1 MKMNWGGFLVLRPL
15 ILLVP
20 AVLFFVLV
28 SQAVSVEAALEG
40 PYSGDARVPGQ
51 YIVVL
56 KDSVTD
62 ADAVQESLERSSR
75 AERLDTYRYALRGF
89 SARLTSEAAEKLAHD
104 PRVEFVSEDRMVS
117 IALDAGRLEADPR
130 ASSRDDARESARNP
144 TSPAST
150 APSQIFPTGIRRVGA
165 VDLLNTGAGVQVAV
179 IDTGIQTTHPDLSAN
194 IAGGKNCLRS
204 GNYQDQNGHGTHVA
218 GTIAGVNNA
227 EGVAGVAPS
236 AKLWAVRV
244 LDKKGSGTWS
254 QVICGLDFVTS
265 KAPANGGSIK
275 VANLSLGGSGTS
287 DNNCGLSNNDALHR
301 AICRARDAGVTI
313 VVAAGNSGASASGFV
328 PAAYDDAVITV
339 SALADSDGA
348 PGGEG
353 PATSY
358 GADDTF
364 ASFSN
369 YGTVVDIGAPG
380 VNIYSTWLSGGY
392 KTISGTSMAS
402 PHTAGAAALYLAS
415 HPGALWESVRDALI
429 LAGEPLGE
437 GHTDPSGKHKEPV
450 LEVSAL

>member
-1 MKMNWGGFLVLRPL
+1 MIPMKMNWGGFLILRPL
-15 ILLVP
+15 IL
-20 AVLFFVLV
+20 LV

-62 ADAVQESLERSSR
+62 LDGAEKDLIESSR

-89 SARLTSEAAEKLAHD
+89 SARLTNEAAEKLARD
-104 PRVEFVSEDRMVS
+104 PRVEFVSEDRVVS
-117 IALDAGRLEADPR
+117 IAIDRPHIEARTEGRA
-130 ASSRDDARESARNP
+130 AREP
-144 TSPAST
+144 SPVAIT
-150 APSQIFPTGIRRVGA
+150 APSQTLPTGVRRVGA
-165 VDLLNTGAGVQVAV
+165 VGLVNTGAGVEIAV
-179 IDTGIQTTHPDLSAN
+179 IDTGIQTNHPDLAQN

-218 GTIAGVNNA
+218 GTIAGIHNTQGVV
-227 EGVAGVAPS
+227 GVASG

-244 LDKKGSGTWS
+244 LDRKGSGTWS

-265 KAPANGGSIK
+265 KAPTKGGRIAI
-275 VANLSLGGSGTS
+275 ANLSLGGSGTS
-287 DNNCGLSNNDALHR
+287 DNNCGATNNDALHR

-313 VVAAGNSGASASGFV
+313 VVAAGNSGASASTFV
-328 PAAYDDAVITV
+328 PAPHTAAVITV

-392 KTISGTSMAS
+392 QTISGTSMAS

-415 HPGALWESVRDALI
+415 NPRALWESVRDALI